1 MWGRLWKA
9 FINRSP
15 RENAVALRRK
25 IVARLGR
32 NDTIQSIVPMPN
44 QEPALAVLAMTR
56 LPEDGTSYWAARPP
70 RADSTLSRG
79 TTPKRANPRRA
90 GMDLGSWRW
99 P

>member
-1 MWGRLWKA
+1 MWGRLWNA

-32 NDTIQSIVPMPN
+32 NDTIQSIVPMPS
-44 QEPALAVLAMTR
+44 QEPALAVLAMAR
-56 LPEDGTSYWAARPP
+56 LPEAERVIG
-70 RADSTLSRG
+70 L
-79 TTPKRANPRRA
+79 
-90 GMDLGSWRW
+90 LGPSELTA